1 MKKLFIIL
9 LIFIST
15 LAYAKTTVIRT
26 NSIEIDKYTY
36 IYQKILCIDGY
47 KYLTTYTSHPHAST
61 STIQMFEDD
70 EGHSLPITCKNK

>member
-9 LIFIST
+9 LILIST

-26 NSIEIDKYTY
+26 NSIEIDKYRY

-47 KYLTTYTSHPHAST
+47 KYLVTYTSHSYSST
-61 STIQMFEDD
+61 STIQMFENNY
-70 EGHSLPITCKNK
+70 GAKLPIVCKNK